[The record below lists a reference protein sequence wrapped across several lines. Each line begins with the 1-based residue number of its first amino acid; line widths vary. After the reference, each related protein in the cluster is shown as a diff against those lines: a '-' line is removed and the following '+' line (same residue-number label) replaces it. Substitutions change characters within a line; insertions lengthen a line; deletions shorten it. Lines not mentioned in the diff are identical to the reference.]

1 MGKLEHGK
9 YGGNI
14 IELPFWKH
22 FSIFFGGC
30 YIWVVVSTPLK
41 NISQLG
47 LFFPIYGKHLP
58 NHQSDIV
65 IIVLPKTQFASHWS
79 KKS

>member
-30 YIWVVVSTPLK
+30 YIWLVVSTPMK
-41 NISQLG
+41 YKVSWDYSSQYMENNM
-47 LFFPIYGKHLP
+47 FQTTNQI
-58 NHQSDIV
+58 
-65 IIVLPKTQFASHWS
+65 
-79 KKS
+79 